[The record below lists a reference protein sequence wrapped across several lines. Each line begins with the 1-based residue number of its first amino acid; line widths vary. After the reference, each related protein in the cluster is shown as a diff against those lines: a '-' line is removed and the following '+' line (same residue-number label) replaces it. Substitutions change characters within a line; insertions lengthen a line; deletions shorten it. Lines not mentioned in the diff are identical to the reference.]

1 MNWVRSSAVVYRT
14 LGFGYRQIITF
25 LSLIVGVMLLSL
37 FLAISYG
44 YWARFSDVPA
54 QTLVVRNVNFKAL
67 PVALASQLGARED
80 VDDVAYQLNLPASR
94 GDVAFL
100 AEAVGSSSESIFEP
114 MGLEMAPGLEAM
126 LSENRIGALIGED
139 LASALDVRAG
149 DALNVQS
156 RGAPRKDGTN
166 QWAFEVVGIYPPSG
180 LLTAD
185 RFFVNYDYVDTSVTE
200 EGIVATLFLT
210 VRGGVAVGEVA
221 AGIDD
226 ESLNSGFPLNTL
238 PMESYLALDSR
249 PIGDTLTMISVV
261 GTLVAGIALLVQ
273 GSATAQDI
281 SAKGPLL
288 AVLRL
293 YGHSWLA
300 IWCCVAVM
308 VGLFSLAAATIGC
321 TLASLLVPLFG
332 PVLAA
337 KFNLPPALLPS
348 IVAGMVVFSV
358 VVTALPIALG
368 IRMPLAQQL
377 AGLER

>member
-1 MNWVRSSAVVYRT
+1 M
-14 LGFGYRQIITF
+14 
-25 LSLIVGVMLLSL
+25 VGV
-37 FLAISYG
+37 
-44 YWARFSDVPA
+44 
-54 QTLVVRNVNFKAL
+54 
-67 PVALASQLGARED
+67 
-80 VDDVAYQLNLPASR
+80 
-94 GDVAFL
+94 
-100 AEAVGSSSESIFEP
+100 
-114 MGLEMAPGLEAM
+114 
-126 LSENRIGALIGED
+126 
-139 LASALDVRAG
+139 
-149 DALNVQS
+149 
-156 RGAPRKDGTN
+156 
-166 QWAFEVVGIYPPSG
+166 YPPSG

-221 AGIDD
+221 AAIDD

-238 PMESYLALDSR
+238 PMASYLALDSR

-368 IRMPLAQQL
+368 IRLPLAQQL

>member
-1 MNWVRSSAVVYRT
+1 MNWVRSLAVVYRT

-44 YWARFSDVPA
+44 YWARFSDVPE

-80 VDDVAYQLNLPASR
+80 VDDVAYQLNLPASGRR
-94 GDVAFL
+94 GLL
-100 AEAVGSSSESIFEP
+100 AEAVGSSSQSIFQP
-114 MGLEMAPGLEAM
+114 MGLEMAPRLEAM

-139 LASALDVRAG
+139 LASSLDVRVG

-166 QWAFEVVGIYPPSG
+166 QWAFEVVGVYPPSG

-185 RFFVNYDYVDTSVTE
+185 RFFVNYDYVDTSVTA

-221 AGIDD
+221 AAIDD
-226 ESLNSGFPLNTL
+226 ESLNSAFPLNTL
-238 PMESYLALDSR
+238 PMASYLALDSR

-308 VGLFSLAAATIGC
+308 VGVFSLAAATIGC

-368 IRMPLAQQL
+368 IRLPLAQQL